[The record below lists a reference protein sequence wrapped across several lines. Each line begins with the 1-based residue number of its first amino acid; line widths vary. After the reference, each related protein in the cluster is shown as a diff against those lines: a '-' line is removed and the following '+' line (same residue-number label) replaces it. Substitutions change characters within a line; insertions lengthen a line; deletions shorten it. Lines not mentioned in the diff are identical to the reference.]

1 MARSLALHVLVV
13 LALAPGADSQQGGQA
28 ERQAAAAVLGVSPL
42 AKPADVAAAFRRRSF
57 ELHPE
62 AGGIRSDESSGGQ
75 RYDDLCEGALLLGT
89 PPPPPSGACPGDVD
103 ARALAVTPLLLAA
116 QRGDTA
122 AALSAMEAPCFGPAV
137 LAQGD
142 VFGLTP
148 LHWAARQG
156 WAHLAEVLLSAGA
169 PVESRTS
176 SVAYGGSEGG
186 FFTPLM
192 VAAAR
197 NHAHVVEVLL
207 QHGALVG
214 PTAADGATDAMALAC
229 RAAHKATVGVLLD
242 HAVVPV
248 PADCTLPP
256 KRPGELG
263 TLASLREMRRRDAS
277 MPLADG
283 EEDTWDLAA
292 FERFLSI
299 QPHLQATPYP
309 ERLFRTLDVDGSGV
323 LDAAEFRSLSRY
335 LARET

>member
-1 MARSLALHVLVV
+1 MLV
-13 LALAPGADSQQGGQA
+13 LALGPGAADPQAQA
-28 ERQAAAAVLGVSPL
+28 ERQAAAALLGVSPF

-62 AGGIRSDESSGGQ
+62 AGGIRSDESSGDQ
-75 RYDDLCEGALLLGT
+75 RYDDLCEGALLLGP
-89 PPPPPSGACPGDVD
+89 PPPPPSGGCPGDVVD
-103 ARALAVTPLLLAA
+103 ARAALAVTPLLLAA

-122 AALSAMEAPCFGPAV
+122 AALSAMGAPCFGPAV

-197 NHAHVVEVLL
+197 NHAHVAEVLL
-207 QHGALVG
+207 SRGALVA

-263 TLASLREMRRRDAS
+263 TLASLSEMRRSDVSA
-277 MPLADG
+277 PLADRA

-323 LDAAEFRSLSRY
+323 LDAAEFRSLSHY